1 MVPAPID
8 RTSPQDASL
17 EAICLSLL
25 EANECQKSDAMFY
38 LQVSRGVAP
47 RKHVFPE
54 PAPTASVMALK
65 TLARPDLLA
74 RRWRARLVPDRRWLD
89 CHIKSISLLG
99 AAWQRCHESDCAE
112 AILHREGRVTEG
124 SHTNVFAVVEGVL
137 RTHPAD
143 HWILNGIS
151 RQVVI
156 EEAHRLGFT
165 VVEEAI
171 SLDMLQAASEVFLTG
186 TTVEIWPVQS
196 PDGIPLEMDRWA
208 Q

>member
-1 MVPAPID
+1 MA
-8 RTSPQDASL
+8 A
-17 EAICLSLL
+17 
-25 EANECQKSDAMFY
+25 QKA
-38 LQVSRGVAP
+38 
-47 RKHVFPE
+47 
-54 PAPTASVMALK
+54 
-65 TLARPDLLA
+65 
-74 RRWRARLVPDRRWLD
+74 
-89 CHIKSISLLG
+89 
-99 AAWQRCHESDCAE
+99 HESDCAE
-112 AILHREGRVTEG
+112 ANLHREGRVTEG

-171 SLDMLQAASEVFLTG
+171 SRDMLQAASEVFLTG

-196 PDGIPLEMDRWA
+196 LDGNPVGDGSMGPVSRQLAQAFDRRVDRLI
-208 Q
+208 QGS